1 MLSVLHAKLQP
12 SAPPEQALMTL
23 REQQL
28 TWLHLRR
35 MVRGLLL
42 DGPRR
47 VCVPA

>member
-1 MLSVLHAKLQP
+1 VLSILHAKPQL
-12 SAPPEQALMTL
+12 SAPPEQALLTL